1 MEKYKDM
8 KLRKKSFI
16 KLVRN
21 LIFFVLLIIITFW
34 FIFKDQDLGLLF
46 NTIKS
51 VKISYLLVGA
61 LLLFVSICMESLN
74 VRSLLYG
81 LGERKIPFLK
91 AIKFSMIGYFF
102 SAITPA
108 ATGGQPVEIY
118 YMNKENISSAK
129 ATLAMLIQVCSF
141 QITTIVLSF
150 ICLIINPSIL
160 DGGLIWLYLV
170 GVSLNAVALFF
181 ELIAIFSKRLT
192 KILIDIVVVIMRGLR
207 VRAVDKKVDTIYKGL
222 DKYNES
228 AKFILNHKGE
238 FVKSIIRVMI
248 QMCLFHAIAYCVYL
262 AFGFNELSFLK
273 VFSTQAVLYTTVSSI
288 PLPGSIGVSESLFL
302 QMYAKIYGATIVSGA
317 MLVFR
322 FVSFYIHVV
331 ISAIVVVINALVM
344 KDVESE
350 ADKSIDELD
359 KTMELNIIEEEKES

>member
-1 MEKYKDM
+1 MEKYRDM
-8 KLRKKSFI
+8 KLRKKSFV

-21 LIFFVLLIIITFW
+21 LVFFVLLIIFTFW

-51 VKISYLLVGA
+51 VNLVYILIGT
-61 LLLFVSICMESLN
+61 LLLFISICMESIN
-74 VRSLLYG
+74 VRSLLFN

-91 AIKFSMIGYFF
+91 AVKFSMIGYFF

-141 QITTIVLSF
+141 QITTILLSF
-150 ICLIINPSIL
+150 ICLLFNPSIL
-160 DGGLIWLYLV
+160 DGELIWLYLI

-181 ELIAIFSKRLT
+181 EMIAIFSKRLT
-192 KILIDIVVVIMRGLR
+192 KILIDIVVVIMRGLK
-207 VRAVDKKVDTIYKGL
+207 VRNVDKKVETIYGGL

-228 AKFILNHKGE
+228 AKFILTHKGE

-248 QMCLFHAIAYCVYL
+248 QMCLFHSIAYCVYL
-262 AFGFNELSFLK
+262 SFGFNELNFFK

-302 QMYAKIYGATIVSGA
+302 EMYGKIYGSVVVSGA

-322 FVSFYIHVV
+322 LVSFYIHVI
-331 ISAIVVVINALVM
+331 ISAVVVVINALVM
-344 KDVESE
+344 KNVESE

-359 KTMELNIIEEEKES
+359 KTMELKIIDEEKEI